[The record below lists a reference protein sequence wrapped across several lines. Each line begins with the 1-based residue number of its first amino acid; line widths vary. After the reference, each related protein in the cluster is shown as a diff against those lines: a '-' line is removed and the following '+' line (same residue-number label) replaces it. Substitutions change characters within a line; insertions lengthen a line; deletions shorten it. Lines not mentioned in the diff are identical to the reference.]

1 MRARAPIVMPK
12 LGLTMTEGVLSSWRV
27 APGHK
32 VKPGDILFVVETE
45 KVANEIVAE
54 AEGEIEALLLA
65 EGETALV
72 GATVATWVTS
82 ATTDAP
88 LERAADVAE
97 RAPAPSPPIAPAARA
112 NDAPARL
119 VATPFA
125 RKLAKTHGVDLR
137 DVVGGGP
144 NGRIKAAGIL
154 AAIPSSAPVSPAP
167 EPRTPAIELAAGESQ
182 RPASA
187 TERSI
192 ARRLTESKR
201 TIPHFYVLA
210 EADVTGLLAFRAKA
224 NAAGTSPRLTLTH
237 FVIAAVARALVE
249 TPAANGVWRDGRIVT
264 LGGVDVGVA
273 IDTEF
278 GLLAPVLANVDRQGL
293 NAIASA
299 LSELARKARERRVTE
314 DDLRGGAI
322 TVSNVGMFGSSHL
335 VPIINPGQSAI
346 LGVAAVRPAFRPD
359 AEGAPKLCQEL
370 GLALSC
376 DHRLWDGMKAAR
388 FLNLIVQFLE
398 QPLNLLR

>member
-1 MRARAPIVMPK
+1 M
-12 LGLTMTEGVLSSWRV
+12 
-27 APGHK
+27 
-32 VKPGDILFVVETE
+32 
-45 KVANEIVAE
+45 
-54 AEGEIEALLLA
+54 
-65 EGETALV
+65 
-72 GATVATWVTS
+72 
-82 ATTDAP
+82 
-88 LERAADVAE
+88 
-97 RAPAPSPPIAPAARA
+97 
-112 NDAPARL
+112 
-119 VATPFA
+119 
-125 RKLAKTHGVDLR
+125 R

-144 NGRIKAAGIL
+144 NRRIKAADVLGAI
-154 AAIPSSAPVSPAP
+154 AAKPSSEPHLPVPETRAPQM
-167 EPRTPAIELAAGESQ
+167 ELAAGESQ

-192 ARRLTESKR
+192 ARRLTESKQ

-210 EADVTGLLAFRAKA
+210 EADVTGLLAFRAKT
-224 NAAGTSPRLTLTH
+224 NAAGASPRLTLTH
-237 FVIAAVARALVE
+237 FVIAAVARALVN
-249 TPAANGVWRDGRIVT
+249 TPEANGVWRDGQIVA
-264 LGGVDVGVA
+264 LGSVDVGVA

-299 LSELARKARERRVTE
+299 LYELASKARERRVTE

-322 TVSNVGMFGSSHL
+322 TVSNVGMFGSSRL

-359 AEGAPKLCQEL
+359 AQGAPKLCQEL

-376 DHRLWDGMKAAR
+376 DHRIWDGVKASR

-398 QPLNLLR
+398 QPLKLLR